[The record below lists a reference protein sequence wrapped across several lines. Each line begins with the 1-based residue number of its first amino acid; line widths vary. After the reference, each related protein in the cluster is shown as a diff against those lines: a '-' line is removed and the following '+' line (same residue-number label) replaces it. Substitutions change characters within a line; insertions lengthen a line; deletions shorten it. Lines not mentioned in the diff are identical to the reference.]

1 MENLFMR
8 LATPHARRW
17 IGPVCLAAGLAALH
31 AASWAQKARQPQAN
45 TPALSTQEKTMSPVD
60 IAKSYI
66 KAAQTGDQALLASVV
81 SPEVVWHQPGANQ
94 FSGTHKGLPAV
105 GAMLGKMMAVS
116 RGTFTISSADHF
128 MANGNWVAVNLAFK
142 AQRDGMKI
150 DQPGV
155 DLLRIENGKIVE
167 VRLFSSDQPQ
177 EDAFWGR

>member
-1 MENLFMR
+1 
-8 LATPHARRW
+8 
-17 IGPVCLAAGLAALH
+17 
-31 AASWAQKARQPQAN
+31 
-45 TPALSTQEKTMSPVD
+45 MSQID

-81 SPEVVWHQPGANQ
+81 SPEVVWHQPGNNQ

-105 GAMLGKMMAVS
+105 GAMLGKMMQIS
-116 RGTFTISSADHF
+116 RGTFALYGADHF
-128 MANGNWVAVNLAFK
+128 MANGNWVAINLAFK
-142 AQRDGMKI
+142 AQRDGATI

-167 VRLFSSDQPQ
+167 IRLFSSDQAQ

>member
-1 MENLFMR
+1 
-8 LATPHARRW
+8 
-17 IGPVCLAAGLAALH
+17 
-31 AASWAQKARQPQAN
+31 
-45 TPALSTQEKTMSPVD
+45 MSQID

-81 SPEVVWHQPGANQ
+81 SPEVVWHQPGNNQ

-105 GAMLGKMMAVS
+105 GAMLGKMMEVS
-116 RGTFTISSADHF
+116 RGTFALYGADHF

-142 AQRDGMKI
+142 AQRDGVTL

-167 VRLFSSDQPQ
+167 IRLFSSDQAQ

>member
-1 MENLFMR
+1 
-8 LATPHARRW
+8 
-17 IGPVCLAAGLAALH
+17 
-31 AASWAQKARQPQAN
+31 
-45 TPALSTQEKTMSPVD
+45 MSQID

-66 KAAQTGDQALLASVV
+66 KAAQTGDQALLASLV
-81 SPEVVWHQPGANQ
+81 SPDVIWHQPGNNQ

-116 RGTFTISSADHF
+116 RGTFALYGADRF
-128 MANGNWVAVNLAFK
+128 MVNGDMVAINLSFK
-142 AQRDGMKI
+142 GQRDGVKL

-167 VRLFSSDQPQ
+167 VRLFSSDPAQ

>member
-1 MENLFMR
+1 MNQ
-8 LATPHARRW
+8 
-17 IGPVCLAAGLAALH
+17 I
-31 AASWAQKARQPQAN
+31 
-45 TPALSTQEKTMSPVD
+45 D

-81 SPEVVWHQPGANQ
+81 SLEVVWHQPGNNQ

-105 GAMLGKMMAVS
+105 GAMLGKMMEVS
-116 RGTFTISSADHF
+116 RGTFALYGADQF
-128 MANGNWVAVNLAFK
+128 MVNGNWVAINLAFK
-142 AQRDGMKI
+142 AQRDGATI

-167 VRLFSSDQPQ
+167 IRLFSSDQAQ